1 MSETM
6 SNYFV
11 FLLLPTI
18 FVAVWG
24 YIILYNRRVKKR
36 IQQIEASGRHITCM
50 EEGISLVTLEKEQA
64 GRTGSIF

>member
-1 MSETM
+1 M